1 MSSIFFSQGY
11 FWQVVEGLHRPALLI
26 LTLFQSSIYKVNV
39 REYPPRIYVVKT
51 DNFELYDGLTWR
63 RQPLKY
69 RCVCVLFIVSF
80 KRLRWV
86 RFGVFL
92 HHLLKFKPLDDVFPF
107 KTWLQISLCLWLE
120 RVWVHPVN
128 KDVSQAIFSTFYQCQ
143 FQKIVGWIGFKFSLL
158 FMLRIKSFKMWRLMS
173 LFKLLRFLLCVSNH
187 SVLLL
192 AQLIS

>member
-1 MSSIFFSQGY
+1 MESCHLLTTGSPVYKMSSIFFSQGY
-11 FWQVVEGLHRPALLI
+11 FWQVVEALHRPALLI

-51 DNFELYDGLTWR
+51 DNFKLYDGLTWR

-69 RCVCVLFIVSF
+69 RCVCVFFIVSF

-128 KDVSQAIFSTFYQCQ
+128 KDVSQASFPLF
-143 FQKIVGWIGFKFSLL
+143 IGA
-158 FMLRIKSFKMWRLMS
+158 SFKR
-173 LFKLLRFLLCVSNH
+173 
-187 SVLLL
+187 
-192 AQLIS
+192 